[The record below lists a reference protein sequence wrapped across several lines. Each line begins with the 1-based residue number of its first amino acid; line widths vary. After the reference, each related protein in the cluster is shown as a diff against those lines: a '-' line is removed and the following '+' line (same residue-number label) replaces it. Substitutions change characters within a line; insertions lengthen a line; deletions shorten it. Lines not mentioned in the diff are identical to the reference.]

1 MLDYK
6 LPYHVLQEADE
17 EVFIPKIS
25 FQQFEDAKE
34 FVKFA
39 PNPNLIIVST
49 KELKNY
55 FIGLQGTKYKF

>member
-6 LPYHVLQEADE
+6 LPYHVLQEDE
-17 EVFIPKIS
+17 EEIYLAKIS
-25 FQQFEDAKE
+25 FKNFEEATE

-39 PNPNLIIVST
+39 RNPNLIIVST

-55 FIGLQGTKYKF
+55 YLVNKNISKC

>member
-6 LPYHVLQEADE
+6 LPYHVLQEE
-17 EVFIPKIS
+17 EDDTFRPKLS
-25 FQQFEDAKE
+25 FETLSDAKE

-39 PNPNLIIVST
+39 PSPKLIIVET

-55 FIGLQGTKYKF
+55 YLKVENKKYQF